1 MSTDDP
7 IQLEPTGETPP
18 PRAEPEVEHAAD
30 LPTGPAIIVR
40 EAVRTYRP
48 GVLSRL
54 GRRRGA
60 PTSRGTRVALDRV
73 SIEVPRR
80 AWLALLGPNGSGKS
94 TLLRLMATLDRP
106 DHGAVEVLGA
116 TLGVGFA
123 GVRRQLGVVFQR
135 PGLDPVLTVREN
147 LILQGRLFGLSP
159 GDAEGRIA
167 VLAADLGIGDR
178 LTERVARLS
187 GGLARRADLARA
199 LLTNPTVLLLDEPTA
214 GLDLD
219 ARLGFMRLLAAQRRR
234 GDLTIVMTTHQMD
247 EAEAADEVALMS
259 EGRIVVA
266 GAPADLRRAL
276 GARVVRA
283 GQDHA
288 EALTAAGLRVEK
300 ISDGAAVGAGDDDAV
315 ERAVV
320 ALARTGAAFEVG
332 PPTLG
337 DVYLERTGRRLS
349 ADSAASHE
357 EAA

>member
-7 IQLEPTGETPP
+7 IRLEPADDSTPP
-18 PRAEPEVEHAAD
+18 AAGAD
-30 LPTGPAIIVR
+30 AAALIDAPAPAVITVQ
-40 EAVRTYRP
+40 EAVRTYRS
-48 GVLSRL
+48 GALSWL

-60 PTSRGTRVALDRV
+60 PAPRGTRVALDRV
-73 SIEVPRR
+73 SIQVMRR
-80 AWLALLGPNGSGKS
+80 TWLALLGPNGSGKS

-106 DHGAVEVLGA
+106 DHGSVEVLGSA
-116 TLGVGFA
+116 HGNGFA
-123 GVRRQLGVVFQR
+123 AARRQLGVVFQR

-147 LILQGRLFGLSP
+147 LMLQGSLFGLSP
-159 GDAEGRIA
+159 ADTEGRIA

-234 GDLTIVMTTHQMD
+234 GDLTIIMTTHHMD

-259 EGRIVVA
+259 EGRIVAA
-266 GAPADLRRAL
+266 GRPAELRRAM
-276 GARVVRA
+276 GARVVRT

-288 EALTAAGLRVEK
+288 DALAGAGLRVDRIGE
-300 ISDGAAVGAGDDDAV
+300 GGVVGAGDDDAV

-320 ALARTGAAFEVG
+320 ALARSGAAFEVG

-349 ADSAASHE
+349 AGAQSVNG

>member
-7 IQLEPTGETPP
+7 IQLEPVD
-18 PRAEPEVEHAAD
+18 EPQRSRVEPAVAPAVEA
-30 LPTGPAIIVR
+30 PTGRAIAVR

-48 GVLSRL
+48 GALSRL

-60 PTSRGTRVALDRV
+60 SVPRGTRVALDRV

-80 AWLALLGPNGSGKS
+80 TWLGLLGPNGSGKS

-106 DHGAVEVLGA
+106 DHGSIEVLGA
-116 TLGVGFA
+116 SLSA
-123 GVRRQLGVVFQR
+123 GTASVRRQLGVVFQR

-147 LILQGRLFGLSP
+147 LMLQGRLFGLGS
-159 GDAEGRIA
+159 DDTEGRIA

-199 LLTNPTVLLLDEPTA
+199 LLTNPTLLLLDEPTA

-247 EAEAADEVALMS
+247 EAEAADQVALMD
-259 EGRIVVA
+259 EGRIVAV
-266 GAPADLRRAL
+266 GAPADLRRAM
-276 GARVVRA
+276 GDRVVRA

-288 EALTAAGLRVEK
+288 ELLAAAGMRVEK
-300 ISDGAAVGAGDDDAV
+300 IGDGAAVGAGDDDAV

-320 ALARTGAAFEVG
+320 ALARAGAAFDVG

-349 ADSAASHE
+349 ADSTTTPG